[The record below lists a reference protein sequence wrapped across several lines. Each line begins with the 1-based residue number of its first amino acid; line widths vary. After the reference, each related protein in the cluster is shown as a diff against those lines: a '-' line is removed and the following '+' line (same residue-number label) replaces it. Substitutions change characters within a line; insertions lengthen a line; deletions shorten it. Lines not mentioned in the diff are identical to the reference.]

1 MFFKPVLLT
10 KSFDMT
16 TLDIITIILFSLGV
30 VLVGL
35 AFSQKGKS
43 MQSFFA
49 ANGTMPWYMS
59 GLSLFMGFFSAGT
72 FVVWGSIAYSMG
84 WVSITIQWTMAIAG
98 FIVGLL
104 IAPKWHKTGA
114 LTAAEYIH
122 KRLGKS
128 TQKIYTYLFL
138 FISVFL
144 TASFLYP
151 VAKIL
156 EVSTGL
162 PLNTCILLLGGLCI
176 LYVSAGGL
184 WAVISTDVL
193 QFVILT
199 AAVIIVVPLSFDKIN
214 GVTALIE
221 QVPDTFY
228 NLLNDEYT
236 FGFLV
241 AFGIYNTIFLG
252 GNWAY
257 VQRYTCVK
265 TQKDSQKVGYLF
277 GALYII
283 SPVLWM
289 LPPMVYRVYD
299 PSLSLLDAEGAYL
312 MMCKEV
318 LPNGLLGLMIGGM
331 IFATTSALNSKLNIA
346 SGVITNDIFKNLRPK
361 SSDRTLMYVARI
373 STILFGVF
381 SILIAMLIPKMGGVV
396 NVVISLAALTGVP
409 LYLPIIWTLFSKRQT
424 ATSNI
429 TTTLLSL
436 AINGLFKFITPLM
449 GFSLNRAEEM
459 ILGVT
464 FPILC
469 LVIFEIYY
477 KAKNKESEKYQSY
490 LIWNKEN
497 NAQKLKEIEENE
509 SAEKAGNN
517 FSKRVIGYGIFASG
531 AGIAILG
538 GMADNGQKLIITTGV
553 VFALLGL
560 LMTRKSKPTISKD

>member
-1 MFFKPVLLT
+1 
-10 KSFDMT
+10 MT

-49 ANGTMPWYMS
+49 ANGTMPWYMI

-228 NLLNDEYT
+228 NLQNDEYT

-436 AINGLFKFITPLM
+436 AVNGLFKFIAPLM

-469 LVIFEIYY
+469 LAIFEIYY
-477 KAKNKESEKYQSY
+477 KAKNKESEKFQSY
-490 LIWNKEN
+490 LRWNKEN
-497 NAQKLKEIEENE
+497 NARKLKEIEENE

-531 AGIAILG
+531 TGIAILG

-560 LMTRKSKPTISKD
+560 LMTRKPKPIISKD

>member
-1 MFFKPVLLT
+1 
-10 KSFDMT
+10 MT
-16 TLDIITIILFSLGV
+16 TLDIITIVLFSLGV

-35 AFSQKGKS
+35 AFSRKGKS

-236 FGFLV
+236 FGFLI

-265 TQKDSQKVGYLF
+265 TQKDSRKVGYLF

-436 AINGLFKFITPLM
+436 AVNGLFKFITPLM

-464 FPILC
+464 FPVLC
-469 LVIFEIYY
+469 LAVFEIYY
-477 KAKNKESEKYQSY
+477 KSKNKESDKYQSY
-490 LIWNKEN
+490 LVWNKEN
-497 NAQKLKEIEENE
+497 NARKLKEIEENE

-538 GMADNGQKLIITTGV
+538 GMADNGQQLIITTGV

-560 LMTRKSKPTISKD
+560 VMTRSPKVKKENIG

>member
-1 MFFKPVLLT
+1 
-10 KSFDMT
+10 MT
-16 TLDIITIILFSLGV
+16 TLDIITIVLFSLGV

-236 FGFLV
+236 FSFLV

-469 LVIFEIYY
+469 LAIFEIYY

-497 NAQKLKEIEENE
+497 NARKLKEIEENE
-509 SAEKAGNN
+509 STEKAGNN

>member
-16 TLDIITIILFSLGV
+16 TLDIITIVLFSLGV

-176 LYVSAGGL
+176 LGSNFHRRTSIRYSDSSGYHRG
-184 WAVISTDVL
+184 
-193 QFVILT
+193 
-199 AAVIIVVPLSFDKIN
+199 SF
-214 GVTALIE
+214 
-221 QVPDTFY
+221 
-228 NLLNDEYT
+228 
-236 FGFLV
+236 
-241 AFGIYNTIFLG
+241 IF
-252 GNWAY
+252 
-257 VQRYTCVK
+257 R
-265 TQKDSQKVGYLF
+265 
-277 GALYII
+277 
-283 SPVLWM
+283 
-289 LPPMVYRVYD
+289 
-299 PSLSLLDAEGAYL
+299 
-312 MMCKEV
+312 
-318 LPNGLLGLMIGGM
+318 
-331 IFATTSALNSKLNIA
+331 
-346 SGVITNDIFKNLRPK
+346 
-361 SSDRTLMYVARI
+361 
-373 STILFGVF
+373 
-381 SILIAMLIPKMGGVV
+381 
-396 NVVISLAALTGVP
+396 
-409 LYLPIIWTLFSKRQT
+409 
-424 ATSNI
+424 
-429 TTTLLSL
+429 
-436 AINGLFKFITPLM
+436 
-449 GFSLNRAEEM
+449 
-459 ILGVT
+459 
-464 FPILC
+464 
-469 LVIFEIYY
+469 
-477 KAKNKESEKYQSY
+477 
-490 LIWNKEN
+490 
-497 NAQKLKEIEENE
+497 
-509 SAEKAGNN
+509 
-517 FSKRVIGYGIFASG
+517 
-531 AGIAILG
+531 
-538 GMADNGQKLIITTGV
+538 
-553 VFALLGL
+553 
-560 LMTRKSKPTISKD
+560 

>member
-1 MFFKPVLLT
+1 
-10 KSFDMT
+10 
-16 TLDIITIILFSLGV
+16 
-30 VLVGL
+30 
-35 AFSQKGKS
+35 
-43 MQSFFA
+43 
-49 ANGTMPWYMS
+49 
-59 GLSLFMGFFSAGT
+59 
-72 FVVWGSIAYSMG
+72 
-84 WVSITIQWTMAIAG
+84 MAVAG

-199 AAVIIVVPLSFDKIN
+199 AAVIIVVPLSFDKID

-236 FGFLV
+236 FGFLI

-265 TQKDSQKVGYLF
+265 TQKDSRKVGYLF

-346 SGVITNDIFKNLRPK
+346 SGVITNDIFRNLRPK

-373 STILFGVF
+373 STILFGAF

-409 LYLPIIWTLFSKRQT
+409 LYLPIVWTLFSKRQT
-424 ATSNI
+424 AVSNI

-436 AINGLFKFITPLM
+436 AVNGLFKFITPSM

-464 FPILC
+464 FPVLC
-469 LVIFEIYY
+469 LAIFEVYY
-477 KAKNKESEKYQSY
+477 KAKNKESERYQSY

-497 NAQKLKEIEENE
+497 NARKLKEIEENE

-538 GMADNGQKLIITTGV
+538 GMADNGQQLIITTGV

-560 LMTRKSKPTISKD
+560 VMTKKPKKTNSLITRD

>member
-1 MFFKPVLLT
+1 
-10 KSFDMT
+10 MT
-16 TLDIITIILFSLGV
+16 TLDIITIVLFSLGV

-228 NLLNDEYT
+228 NLLNDKYT

-469 LVIFEIYY
+469 LAIFEIYY

-497 NAQKLKEIEENE
+497 NARKLKEIEENE
-509 SAEKAGNN
+509 STEKAGNN

>member
-1 MFFKPVLLT
+1 
-10 KSFDMT
+10 MT

-429 TTTLLSL
+429 SL
-436 AINGLFKFITPLM
+436 AVNGLFKFITPLM

-531 AGIAILG
+531 TGIAILG

-560 LMTRKSKPTISKD
+560 LMTRKPKPIISKD

>member
-1 MFFKPVLLT
+1 
-10 KSFDMT
+10 
-16 TLDIITIILFSLGV
+16 
-30 VLVGL
+30 
-35 AFSQKGKS
+35 

-84 WVSITIQWTMAIAG
+84 WVSITIQWTMAVAG
-98 FIVGLL
+98 LIVGML
-104 IAPKWHKTGA
+104 IAPKWHKTGT

-138 FISVFL
+138 SISVFL

-236 FGFLV
+236 FGFLI
-241 AFGIYNTIFLG
+241 AFGVYNTIFLG

-265 TQKDSQKVGYLF
+265 TQNDSRKVGYLF

-373 STILFGVF
+373 STILFGAL

-424 ATSNI
+424 SASNI

-436 AINGLFKFITPLM
+436 VVNGLFKFITPLM

-464 FPILC
+464 FPIVC
-469 LVIFEIYY
+469 LAIFEIYY
-477 KAKNKESEKYQSY
+477 KVKNKESEKYQSY
-490 LIWNKEN
+490 LVWNKEN
-497 NAQKLKEIEENE
+497 NARKLKEIEENE

-538 GMADNGQKLIITTGV
+538 GMADNGQRLIITTGV

-560 LMTRKSKPTISKD
+560 LMTRNPKRQEKKI

>member
-1 MFFKPVLLT
+1 
-10 KSFDMT
+10 MT

-228 NLLNDEYT
+228 NLQNDEYT

-436 AINGLFKFITPLM
+436 AVNGLFKFIAPLM

-469 LVIFEIYY
+469 LAIFEIYY
-477 KAKNKESEKYQSY
+477 KAKNKESEKFQSY
-490 LIWNKEN
+490 LRWNKEN
-497 NAQKLKEIEENE
+497 NARKLKEIEENE

-531 AGIAILG
+531 TGIAILG

-560 LMTRKSKPTISKD
+560 LMTRKPKPIISKD

>member
-1 MFFKPVLLT
+1 
-10 KSFDMT
+10 MT
-16 TLDIITIILFSLGV
+16 TLDIITIVLFSLGV

-72 FVVWGSIAYSMG
+72 FVV

-228 NLLNDEYT
+228 NLLN
-236 FGFLV
+236 
-241 AFGIYNTIFLG
+241 I
-252 GNWAY
+252 
-257 VQRYTCVK
+257 
-265 TQKDSQKVGYLF
+265 
-277 GALYII
+277 
-283 SPVLWM
+283 
-289 LPPMVYRVYD
+289 
-299 PSLSLLDAEGAYL
+299 LL
-312 MMCKEV
+312 
-318 LPNGLLGLMIGGM
+318 
-331 IFATTSALNSKLNIA
+331 A
-346 SGVITNDIFKNLRPK
+346 S
-361 SSDRTLMYVARI
+361 
-373 STILFGVF
+373 
-381 SILIAMLIPKMGGVV
+381 
-396 NVVISLAALTGVP
+396 
-409 LYLPIIWTLFSKRQT
+409 W
-424 ATSNI
+424 
-429 TTTLLSL
+429 
-436 AINGLFKFITPLM
+436 
-449 GFSLNRAEEM
+449 
-459 ILGVT
+459 
-464 FPILC
+464 
-469 LVIFEIYY
+469 
-477 KAKNKESEKYQSY
+477 
-490 LIWNKEN
+490 
-497 NAQKLKEIEENE
+497 
-509 SAEKAGNN
+509 
-517 FSKRVIGYGIFASG
+517 
-531 AGIAILG
+531 
-538 GMADNGQKLIITTGV
+538 
-553 VFALLGL
+553 
-560 LMTRKSKPTISKD
+560 

>member
-1 MFFKPVLLT
+1 
-10 KSFDMT
+10 MT
-16 TLDIITIILFSLGV
+16 TLDIVTIALFSLGV

-35 AFSQKGKS
+35 AFSRKGKS

-98 FIVGLL
+98 FIVGVLV
-104 IAPKWHKTGA
+104 APKWHQTGA

-122 KRLGKS
+122 KRLGES

-138 FISVFL
+138 FIAVFL

-162 PLNTCILLLGGLCI
+162 SLNTCILLLGGLCV

-199 AAVIIVVPLSFDKIN
+199 AAVIIVVPLSFGKID
-214 GVTALIE
+214 GVAALIAK
-221 QVPDTFY
+221 VPDTFY

-236 FGFLV
+236 LGFLI

-265 TQKDSQKVGYLF
+265 SSKDSRKVGYLF
-277 GALYII
+277 GALYLI

-289 LPPMVYRVYD
+289 LPPMIYRVYN

-312 MMCKEV
+312 LMCKEV

-346 SGVITNDIFKNLRPK
+346 SGVITNDIFRNLRPK

-373 STILFGVF
+373 STILFGIF
-381 SILIAMLIPKMGGVV
+381 SIFIAMLIPKMGGVV

-424 ATSNI
+424 STSNI

-436 AINGLFKFITPLM
+436 AVNGVFKFITPLL
-449 GFSLNRAEEM
+449 GFPLNRAEEM

-464 FPILC
+464 FPIVC
-469 LVIFEIYY
+469 LAVFEIYY
-477 KAKNKESEKYQSY
+477 KIKKKESEKYQSY
-490 LIWNKEN
+490 LVWNKEN
-497 NAQKLKEIEENE
+497 NISKQKEMEENE
-509 SAEKAGNN
+509 ATEKAGND
-517 FSKRVIGYGIFASG
+517 FSKRVIGYGIFFSG
-531 AGIAILG
+531 AGIALLG
-538 GMADNGQKLIITTGV
+538 GMADNGQTLIITTGV

-560 LMTRKSKPTISKD
+560 LMARKRTAE